1 MTWVSAFSLFPLAFY
16 VALSEL
22 FQFCALISL
31 LGGEGKEG
39 KAGLKINSFAK
50 CYSLAISSHYAKPQ
64 WYSFLDQ
71 EHRHILFT
79 VDMTCIVAEVC

>member
-1 MTWVSAFSLFPLAFY
+1 M
-16 VALSEL
+16 ALSEL
-22 FQFCALISL
+22 FHFCALISL
-31 LGGEGKEG
+31 LGGEG

-50 CYSLAISSHYAKPQ
+50 CYLSAISSHYAKPQ

-71 EHRHILFT
+71 EHTRILFT